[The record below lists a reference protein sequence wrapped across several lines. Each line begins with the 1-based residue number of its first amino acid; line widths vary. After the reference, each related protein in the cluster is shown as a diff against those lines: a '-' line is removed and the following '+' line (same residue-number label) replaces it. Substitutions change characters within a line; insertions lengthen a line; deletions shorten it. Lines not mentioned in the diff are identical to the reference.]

1 MPDNPRSQDQH
12 TDIPSSRHSAGVP
25 NPAGSSPGGSY
36 STPPPQHGG
45 TPPSKIHLRNIIIGS
60 VVTIITSTIIF
71 YLTQYLKRPEGGEFQ
86 RKKNATT
93 AAWKSYVG
101 YENVYAQNTISYKD
115 EAQTKGLDAYLE
127 GVKKESADFI
137 KDIQD
142 LQKRK
147 YLDEDLL
154 KVFSKRIENE
164 KTTLP
169 LVEEYFRKMTA
180 IDNSNQSLKEKK
192 DAWTHEMIQYNITV
206 NGMYHRSVNELKGI
220 AKLLAERY
228 GGSFSE
234 NDFVS
239 VQMAPQMMKT
249 NDSMVLVLMNV
260 IMDSAGNIIE
270 NKNFAVNVNPNN
282 LVGKWTIEGAEI
294 TLAKDG
300 KMIWLV
306 ANGSKAE
313 GTWKLEK
320 DKLKI
325 QATTTPENKK
335 VTWLFNLAYI
345 TANSFTMVLDTS
357 PYNLYRLVR
366 TVEN

>member
-12 TDIPSSRHSAGVP
+12 SDIPSSRHSAGMP
-25 NPAGSSPGGSY
+25 NPAGSSGAGNYNP
-36 STPPPQHGG
+36 PPPQHGG
-45 TPPSKIHLRNIIIGS
+45 TPHSKFHLRNILIGS
-60 VVTIITSTIIF
+60 VATIITSTIIF
-71 YLTQYLKRPEGGEFQ
+71 YLTQYLKKPEGGEFQ

-101 YENVYAQNTISYKD
+101 YENVYTENILSYQKTG
-115 EAQTKGLDAYLE
+115 QLQGRDAYLA
-127 GVKKESADFI
+127 GMKKESAKFQ

-154 KVFSKRIENE
+154 KVFSKRLENENASFPVIEAFYNKLTAIEN
-164 KTTLP
+164 
-169 LVEEYFRKMTA
+169 
-180 IDNSNQSLKEKK
+180 SNKSVKEKK
-192 DAWTHEMIQYNITV
+192 DELTNEMIQYNMTV
-206 NGMYHRSVNELKGI
+206 NGMYERSVNELKGI
-220 AKLLAERY
+220 AKILAERY

-234 NDFVS
+234 NDFLLI
-239 VQMAPQMMKT
+239 QIAPKMMKS
-249 NDSMVLVLMNV
+249 NDSLVLVLMNV

-270 NKNFAVNVNPNN
+270 NKNFSVNVNPDN
-282 LVGKWTIEGAEI
+282 LVGKWTIEGANI

-313 GTWKLEK
+313 GTWKVEN

-325 QATTTPENKK
+325 QATTTPEKNK

-345 TANSFTMVLDTS
+345 TPNSFTMVLDHS

>member
-1 MPDNPRSQDQH
+1 MPDNPRNQDQY
-12 TDIPSSRHSAGVP
+12 TDIPSARQSAGMP

-36 STPPPQHGG
+36 TPQPPQNGG
-45 TPPSKIHLRNIIIGS
+45 TPHSKIHLRNILIGS

-71 YLTQYLKRPEGGEFQ
+71 YLTQYLKKPEGGEFQ

-101 YENVYAQNTISYKD
+101 YENVYTQNILSYQKTGQMQGR
-115 EAQTKGLDAYLE
+115 EAYLA
-127 GVKKESADFI
+127 GVKKESAKFQ

-154 KVFSKRIENE
+154 KVFSKRLENENASMPVIEEYYRKITAIEN
-164 KTTLP
+164 
-169 LVEEYFRKMTA
+169 
-180 IDNSNQSLKEKK
+180 SNKSLKEKK
-192 DAWTHEMIQYNITV
+192 DELTNEMIQYNMTV
-206 NGMYHRSVNELKGI
+206 NGMFERSVNELKEI
-220 AKLLAERY
+220 AKILGERY

-234 NDFVS
+234 NDFLLI
-239 VQMAPQMMKT
+239 QIAPKMMKS
-249 NDSMVLVLMNV
+249 NDSLVLVLMNV

-270 NKNFAVNVNPNN
+270 NKNFARNVNPDN
-282 LVGKWTIEGAEI
+282 LVGKWSTEGAEI

-306 ANGSKAE
+306 GNGSKAE
-313 GTWKLEK
+313 GTWKVEK
-320 DKLKI
+320 DKLKM
-325 QATTTPENKK
+325 QATTTPENNKG
-335 VTWLFNLAYI
+335 TWLFNLAYI
-345 TANSFTMVLDTS
+345 TTNSFTMVLDYS
-357 PYNLYRLVR
+357 PYNLYRLTR